1 MFAIF
6 NEKSHCPVRK
16 FYNLVFYQSERT
28 RRMRMA
34 TAQAIAKSIL
44 VRYSEIG
51 YILLCVFDGNAI
63 KIWLILAKNA
73 RDSCMAHDRVR
84 KNFG

>member
-6 NEKSHCPVRK
+6 NEKSHYPGGK
-16 FYNLVFYQSERT
+16 LYNLVCYQSERT

-34 TAQAIAKSIL
+34 TAQAIAKSIS

-51 YILLCVFDGNAI
+51 YILLCVFDGNVI
-63 KIWLILAKNA
+63 KNWLILIKNA
-73 RDSCMAHDRVR
+73 RDSCMAQDRVR
-84 KNFG
+84 KKFG